1 LTDIEASLDS
11 RELRRS
17 RRGLAAASNKGTVEG
32 RPSFEQVGAIEDV
45 YIRRYAGFHR
55 GVAALV
61 GADLAHDAVQE
72 GFARALRRR
81 RQFAGDGPLD
91 AWIWRIVVRT
101 ALDLRRT
108 RGPLADPPADV
119 APPEPERDP
128 ELAAAVRALPPRR
141 RLVVFLRYFADL
153 SYAEI
158 AEACGM
164 KEGTVAATLA
174 QAHAD
179 LKRTLASREVST

>member
-1 LTDIEASLDS
+1 MD
-11 RELRRS
+11 
-17 RRGLAAASNKGTVEG
+17 
-32 RPSFEQVGAIEDV
+32 AIEDV

-61 GADLAHDAVQE
+61 GAELAHDTVPE
-72 GFARALRRR
+72 GCARALRRR
-81 RQFAGDGPLD
+81 AHFAGAGPLD

-101 ALDLRRT
+101 ALDIRRT
-108 RGPLADPPADV
+108 RGPAIGGPREV
-119 APPEPERDP
+119 APAAAERDP
-128 ELAAAVRALPPRR
+128 ELAAALRSLPPRR

-158 AEACGM
+158 AEACGL

-174 QAHAD
+174 QAHAE
-179 LKRTLASREVST
+179 LKRALAAREVPS

>member
-1 LTDIEASLDS
+1 MS
-11 RELRRS
+11 
-17 RRGLAAASNKGTVEG
+17 G
-32 RPSFEQVGAIEDV
+32 RPSFEQVRAIEDV

-55 GVAALV
+55 GVSALV

-72 GFARALRRR
+72 GFARALRRH

-108 RGPLADPPADV
+108 RGTAADPAVDV

-128 ELAAAVRALPPRR
+128 ELALPCAPCRRGGASSCSSATSPTSPTPRSRR
-141 RLVVFLRYFADL
+141 RA
-153 SYAEI
+153 
-158 AEACGM
+158 G
-164 KEGTVAATLA
+164 
-174 QAHAD
+174 
-179 LKRTLASREVST
+179 

>member
-1 LTDIEASLDS
+1 M
-11 RELRRS
+11 S
-17 RRGLAAASNKGTVEG
+17 RRA
-32 RPSFEQVGAIEDV
+32 SFEQVDAIEDV
-45 YIRRYAGFHR
+45 YTRRYAGFHR
-55 GVAALV
+55 GVSALV
-61 GADLAHDAVQE
+61 GAELAHDAVQE

-81 RQFAGDGPLD
+81 GQFAGDGPLD

-101 ALDLRRT
+101 ALDIRRT
-108 RGPLADPPADV
+108 RGPETEAAPDV
-119 APPEPERDP
+119 APDEAERDP

-174 QAHAD
+174 QAHAE
-179 LKRTLASREVST
+179 LRRALAAREVSS

>member
-1 LTDIEASLDS
+1 MA
-11 RELRRS
+11 RH
-17 RRGLAAASNKGTVEG
+17 
-32 RPSFEQVGAIEDV
+32 PSFEQVDAIEDV

-61 GADLAHDAVQE
+61 GAELAHDAVQE

-81 RQFAGDGPLD
+81 GQFAGDGPLD

-101 ALDLRRT
+101 ALDLRRA
-108 RGPLADPPADV
+108 RGPALDATPDV
-119 APPEPERDP
+119 APVAAERDP
-128 ELAAAVRALPPRR
+128 ELAAAVRSLPPRR

-174 QAHAD
+174 QAHGE
-179 LKRTLASREVST
+179 LKRALAAREVPS